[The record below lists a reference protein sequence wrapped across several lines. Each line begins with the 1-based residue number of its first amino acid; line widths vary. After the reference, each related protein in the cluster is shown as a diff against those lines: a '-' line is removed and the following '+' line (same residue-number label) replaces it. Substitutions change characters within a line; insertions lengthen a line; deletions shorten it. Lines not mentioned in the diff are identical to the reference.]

1 MGIYTESQSLYSRGF
16 DDDDMNL
23 GTEPELTNEEFEAV
37 KNKVY
42 ECMMSE
48 ALNKMSDEARSAV
61 LESEEFEIIAE
72 AKKFKKKTIVKLNAK
87 DDLARRE
94 AQAAI
99 IIAGERNDPL
109 YDKLALNRVQ
119 EKKLLKMIHSKYKTQ
134 ARKAAKEAQRD
145 YVKDVNK
152 SKVMSTK
159 DLQATR
165 RVAE

>member
-1 MGIYTESQSLYSRGF
+1 MGIYSESQSLYSRGF

-119 EKKLLKMIHSKYKTQ
+119 EKKLLKMIHSKYKNQ

-145 YVKDVNK
+145 YVKDVNR

-159 DLQATR
+159 DIQATR

>member
-1 MGIYTESQSLYSRGF
+1 MGIYSESQSLYSRGF
-16 DDDDMNL
+16 DDEDMNL

-48 ALNKMSDEARSAV
+48 DLNKMSDEARSAV

-119 EKKLLKMIHSKYKTQ
+119 EKKLLKMIQSKYRTQ
-134 ARKAAKEAQRD
+134 AKKAAREAQRD

>member
-16 DDDDMNL
+16 DDEDMNL
-23 GTEPELTNEEFEAV
+23 GTESELTNEEFEAV

-48 ALNKMSDEARSAV
+48 DLNKMSDAARSAV

-119 EKKLLKMIHSKYKTQ
+119 EKKLLKMIHSKYKAQ
-134 ARKAAKEAQRD
+134 AKKAAKEAQRD

>member
-1 MGIYTESQSLYSRGF
+1 MGIYSESQSLYSRGF
-16 DDDDMNL
+16 DDEDMNL

-48 ALNKMSDEARSAV
+48 DLNKMSDEARSAV

-119 EKKLLKMIHSKYKTQ
+119 EKKLLKMIQSKYRTQ
-134 ARKAAKEAQRD
+134 AKKAAREAQRD
-145 YVKDVNK
+145 YVRDVNK